1 MNIDEQI
8 EAMLNSRVKVR
19 DIAEMDLRSI
29 FRKHYDG
36 FNKIRMHANMY
47 SRSFQDEHLTYAKL
61 IQELLTQNNI
71 VQKNGNAISLVH
83 IRNEMSA
90 VGREIERKQKS
101 QKIETTLKVD
111 ELSSALAEVNVAVDS
126 GKSASS
132 VIQSK
137 SVLANEIEVTPVE
150 ITDYEGESA
159 LVQSELVQLKN
170 NGVALVWRGED
181 EYSMRTYSGIAKM
194 NHTKISRLLEKRLL
208 VPMLNTHV
216 EKYFFAWLIKA
227 KHCGRLE

>member
-71 VQKNGNAISLVH
+71 VQKMAMPFHWCISEMRCRRWVGKL
-83 IRNEMSA
+83 NENKN
-90 VGREIERKQKS
+90 RRK
-101 QKIETTLKVD
+101 LK
-111 ELSSALAEVNVAVDS
+111 
-126 GKSASS
+126 
-132 VIQSK
+132 
-137 SVLANEIEVTPVE
+137 
-150 ITDYEGESA
+150 
-159 LVQSELVQLKN
+159 
-170 NGVALVWRGED
+170 
-181 EYSMRTYSGIAKM
+181 
-194 NHTKISRLLEKRLL
+194 LL
-208 VPMLNTHV
+208 
-216 EKYFFAWLIKA
+216 
-227 KHCGRLE
+227 

>member
-8 EAMLNSRVKVR
+8 EAMLNNRVKVR
-19 DIAEMDLRSI
+19 AVAEMDLRSI

-36 FNKIRMHANMY
+36 FNKIRMNANMY

-101 QKIETTLKVD
+101 QKIETTLKTD
-111 ELSSALAEVNVAVDS
+111 ELASTLAEVNVAVDS
-126 GKSASS
+126 GKSAP
-132 VIQSK
+132 VIHSK
-137 SVLANEIEVTPVE
+137 SVLAHEIEVTPIE

-227 KHCGRLE
+227 KRCSRLG